1 MLRLP
6 KLFNK
11 LFKISEEITKEAIE
25 EKSQELVSLN
35 NIIPM
40 PKREDYKDNQSK
52 LDLIDFY
59 KNEYLKEIKQN
70 RTITTIDLMPEYLHE
85 FKNMYLD
92 LLLNLCV
99 EDYTDVTFEQIN
111 DPETED
117 KEYFNAQITYIK
129 LKLYQNEI
137 VTLEEQTRLRLIALN
152 EIAQSL
158 SNGKLFTK
166 IKYREIINA
175 VSEEINNLHNTL
187 FMFYCQKIAM
197 QNEAQK
203 YLMDAKTIKC
213 PDEDTD
219 YENFINKRLKDLKD
233 LMEAVD
239 EQELERLENLNISPK
254 LLIAVIEQ
262 ELEIYVYKNKEKL
275 NEIEQKLR
283 NLETQVNQTIMV
295 DYMEG
300 EDVFDQEKNHY
311 LKLLLELEQFYKIF
325 SKYGRN
331 LVSKE
336 QLKSLYEI
344 KFTILTHDILY
355 DREFDILSNI
365 THTELECYQD
375 IVFRKIE
382 SILKGENKHVQNLL
396 LENPK
401 VNVIQDIMNVIKNGE
416 NEFIVFNILSNRKIL
431 AFLLSFD
438 YNRGLT
444 PFFHEI
450 KCQKSE
456 YPTVDYYDECFEWE
470 DTLSLETIF
479 RIKKCNIEVDPQNDM
494 ADDHL
499 YRLYTMCSNESKETS
514 SYALPEGLSAIKI
527 PIGYERNKK
536 LSQVVDYIKK
546 KAYMKIIV
554 MPSSLKSISGN
565 LFYKMKIGTIVLND
579 GLKELGEYALLIPE
593 LTELVFYDTI
603 TDVSYNALVFSQLKK
618 ITIITSLDP
627 GALHNL
633 SRILINCYKIVQT
646 NRIKYHLAS
655 EQNKT
660 KQKLYEEGRYSSI
673 DNSFLY
679 DNDTIYRVYRLIP
692 TFDELVIIN
701 ENDDKIVF
709 SKERL
714 SFKIERNI
722 ADNQMTGQYEEG
734 KLSSFETGMVISKLA
749 RTIHSAFNPSSKE
762 LTYTKKEY

>member
-1 MLRLP
+1 MRLP

-11 LFKISEEITKEAIE
+11 LFKISEEITKETNE

-92 LLLNLCV
+92 LLLNLFI
-99 EDYTDVTFEQIN
+99 EDCTDVSFEQID

-117 KEYFNAQITYIK
+117 KEYFNAQIIYIK
-129 LKLYQNEI
+129 LELYQNGI

-152 EIAQSL
+152 EIAQNL

-166 IKYREIINA
+166 IKYREIIN
-175 VSEEINNLHNTL
+175 VVLEEINNLHNAL

-203 YLMDAKTIKC
+203 YLMDAQTIQC
-213 PDEDTD
+213 PHEDTD
-219 YENFINKRLKDLKD
+219 YDDFINKRLKDLKD
-233 LMEAVD
+233 LMELVD
-239 EQELERLENLNISPK
+239 EQELERLERMNISSK

-275 NEIEQKLR
+275 NEVEQQLR

-300 EDVFDQEKNHY
+300 EDVFSQEKNRY

-336 QLKSLYEI
+336 QLKRLYEI

-355 DREFDILSNI
+355 DRAFDILSNI

-382 SILKGENKHVQNLL
+382 NILKGENKRVQNLI
-396 LENPK
+396 LENPET
-401 VNVIQDIMNVIKNGE
+401 NVIQDIINVIKNGE
-416 NEFIVFNILSNRKIL
+416 KEFIMFNVLRTRKIL

-438 YNRGLT
+438 YNRGLIS
-444 PFFHEI
+444 FFYEI

-479 RIKKCNIEVDPQNDM
+479 RIKKCNIEVDPQNNK
-494 ADDHL
+494 ADDPL

-514 SYALPEGLSAIKI
+514 SYALPEGLSAMKI
-527 PIGYERNKK
+527 PVYSEWDKK
-536 LSQVVDYIKK
+536 FSAVVDYIKK
-546 KAYMKIIV
+546 KAYTKIVV

-565 LFYKMKIGTIVLND
+565 LFYKMRIGKIVLND
-579 GLKELGEYALLIPE
+579 GLKELGEYALLVPE

-603 TDVSYNALVFSQLKK
+603 TDVSPNALVFSQLKK
-618 ITIITSLDP
+618 ITVITSLDP
-627 GALHNL
+627 GVLHNL
-633 SRILINCYKIVQT
+633 SRILINCYKVVRT
-646 NRIKYHLAS
+646 NKIRYHQAS
-655 EQNKT
+655 EQNKA

-673 DNSFLY
+673 DHSFLY
-679 DNDTIYRVYRLIP
+679 DSNIVYRTYRLIP

-714 SFKIERNI
+714 SFKIERNM
-722 ADNQMTGQYEEG
+722 ADGQTTGQFEEG
-734 KLSSFETGMVISKLA
+734 KLSSFETGMVISELVK
-749 RTIHSAFNPSSKE
+749 TIHSAFNPSSKE
-762 LTYTKKEY
+762 LTYIKTDY